1 MRPPPPQNDKTYHPD
16 FDRLMDLKWPQF
28 DKQHS
33 SRPDVTQILAYLG
46 GGATVVST
54 NFGIATQQI
63 RVVSEVQGWL
73 SIGASTTVTVGS
85 NGLKISANVE
95 GEYFTATPGQVA
107 VFNSTSTSTGYVSI
121 TEMA

>member
-1 MRPPPPQNDKTYHPD
+1 MASA
-16 FDRLMDLKWPQF
+16 F

-33 SRPDVTQILAYLG
+33 SRQNITQVLAYLG
-46 GGATVVST
+46 GGATVAST
-54 NFGIATQQI
+54 NFGSATQQI

-95 GEYFTATPGQVA
+95 GESFTVTPGQIA
-107 VFNSTSTSTGYVSI
+107 AFNSTSTSTGFVSI
-121 TEMA
+121 AEMA